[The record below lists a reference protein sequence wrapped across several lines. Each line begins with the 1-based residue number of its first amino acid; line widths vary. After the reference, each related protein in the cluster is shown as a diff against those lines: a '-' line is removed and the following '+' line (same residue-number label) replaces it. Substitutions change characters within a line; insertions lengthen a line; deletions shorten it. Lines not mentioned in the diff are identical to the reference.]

1 MELEYL
7 EEHPEYK
14 KEIEP
19 SKILFYQYCIE
30 AYLSNPESKEEEDK

>member
-1 MELEYL
+1 MDLEYW

-30 AYLSNPESKEEEDK
+30 AYLSDPESEEGREE